1 MEGRRAVR
9 EVKGAGAGIEVEV
22 LELVEV
28 EVVVSVILFA
38 EGWVVLVVVLLGL
51 TSMGSSTW

>member
-9 EVKGAGAGIEVEV
+9 EVKGVGAGIEVEV
-22 LELVEV
+22 LVLVEV
-28 EVVVSVILFA
+28 EVVVSVILLA
-38 EGWVVLVVVLLGL
+38 EGWVILVVLLGL

>member
-28 EVVVSVILFA
+28 EVVVSVILLA